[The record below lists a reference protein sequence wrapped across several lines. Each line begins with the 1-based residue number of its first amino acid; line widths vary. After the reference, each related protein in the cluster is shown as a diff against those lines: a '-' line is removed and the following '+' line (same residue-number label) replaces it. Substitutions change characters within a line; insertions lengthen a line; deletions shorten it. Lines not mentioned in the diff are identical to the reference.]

1 MCHLE
6 NRGKRSMR
14 IIHCADI
21 HLDSALTTHLD
32 KERARSRRK
41 EILDTFRRMLIYAS
55 ENGVQAVIIAGDLFD
70 SETVSSATVNVVLGE
85 IARHN
90 ELEVYYLQGNHDPGK
105 SIFAGKI
112 IPENLHTFEDRW
124 TYYRLDKNAGESGYD
139 NEMLADSNIVLAGIE
154 LTADNKNSI
163 YDELSIRES
172 DVNIV
177 TLHGQAQAYGIAQG
191 TEDICLDKLKDR
203 GIDYLALGHIHKP
216 KKENLDHRG
225 IYVYPGCLE
234 GRGFDECGAHG
245 FVLVDIDDM
254 THELKTK
261 FIPFAYRRLY
271 DVQVDITDAADSHD
285 AADMIAEMLYREV
298 NSHESD
304 QSQALVKI
312 TVNGSI
318 DVEKE
323 IDMDYLFRQFEDSFY
338 YMKLEDKT
346 NLKVDQLKY
355 VHDMSL
361 KGEFI
366 RLVLEQDMSEEDKAF
381 IIQTGV
387 RALDGEEVWPR

>member
-1 MCHLE
+1 
-6 NRGKRSMR
+6 MR

-41 EILDTFRRMLIYAS
+41 EILDTFRRMLVYAS
-55 ENGVQAVIIAGDLFD
+55 ENDVQAVIIAGDLFD

-124 TYYRLDKNAGESGYD
+124 TYYRLDKNADESGYD
-139 NEMLADSNIVLAGIE
+139 NEMFADSNIVLAGIE
-154 LTADNKNSI
+154 LAADNKNSI
-163 YDELSIRES
+163 YDELSIREG

-177 TLHGQAQAYGIAQG
+177 TLHGQTQAYGIAQG
-191 TEDICLDKLKDR
+191 TEDICLDNLKDR

-216 KKENLDHRG
+216 KEENLDHRG

-254 THELKTK
+254 THELKTE

-338 YMKLEDKT
+338 YMKLVDKT
-346 NLKVDQLKY
+346 NLKVDPLKY

-366 RLVLEQDMSEEDKAF
+366 RLVLEQDMSDEDKAF

>member
-1 MCHLE
+1 
-6 NRGKRSMR
+6 MR

-41 EILDTFRRMLIYAS
+41 EILDTFRRMLVYAS
-55 ENGVQAVIIAGDLFD
+55 ENDVQAVIIAGDLFD
-70 SETVSSATVNVVLGE
+70 SETVSSSTVNVVLGE

-124 TYYRLDKNAGESGYD
+124 TYYRLDKNADESRYD

-338 YMKLEDKT
+338 YMKLVDKT
-346 NLKVDQLKY
+346 NLKVDPLKY

-366 RLVLEQDMSEEDKAF
+366 RLVLEQDMSDEDKAF

>member
-1 MCHLE
+1 
-6 NRGKRSMR
+6 MR

-338 YMKLEDKT
+338 YMKLVDKT
-346 NLKVDQLKY
+346 NLKVDPLKY

>member
-1 MCHLE
+1 
-6 NRGKRSMR
+6 MR

-32 KERARSRRK
+32 KDRARSRRK
-41 EILDTFRRMLIYAS
+41 EILDTFRRMLVYAS
-55 ENGVQAVIIAGDLFD
+55 GNGVQAVIIAGDLFD
-70 SETVSSATVNVVLGE
+70 SETVSSSTVNVVLGE
-85 IARHN
+85 IARYN

-338 YMKLEDKT
+338 YMKLVDKT
-346 NLKVDQLKY
+346 NLKVDPLKY

>member
-1 MCHLE
+1 
-6 NRGKRSMR
+6 MR

-41 EILDTFRRMLIYAS
+41 EILDTFRRMLVYAS

-124 TYYRLDKNAGESGYD
+124 TYYRLDKNADESGYD
-139 NEMLADSNIVLAGIE
+139 NEMLADSNIMLAGIE

-191 TEDICLDKLKDR
+191 TEDICLDNLKDR

-271 DVQVDITDAADSHD
+271 DVQVDITDAAD
-285 AADMIAEMLYREV
+285 MIAEMLYREV

-338 YMKLEDKT
+338 YMKLVDKT
-346 NLKVDQLKY
+346 NLKVDPLKY

-366 RLVLEQDMSEEDKAF
+366 RLVLEQDMSDADKAF

>member
-1 MCHLE
+1 MIWHMCHLE

-41 EILDTFRRMLIYAS
+41 EILDTFRRMLVYAS
-55 ENGVQAVIIAGDLFD
+55 ENDVQAVIIAGDLFD
-70 SETVSSATVNVVLGE
+70 SETVSSSTVNVVLGE

-124 TYYRLDKNAGESGYD
+124 TYYRLDKIADESGYD
-139 NEMLADSNIVLAGIE
+139 NEMLADSNIMLAGIE

-191 TEDICLDKLKDR
+191 TEDICLDNRK
-203 GIDYLALGHIHKP
+203 
-216 KKENLDHRG
+216 
-225 IYVYPGCLE
+225 
-234 GRGFDECGAHG
+234 
-245 FVLVDIDDM
+245 
-254 THELKTK
+254 
-261 FIPFAYRRLY
+261 
-271 DVQVDITDAADSHD
+271 
-285 AADMIAEMLYREV
+285 
-298 NSHESD
+298 
-304 QSQALVKI
+304 
-312 TVNGSI
+312 
-318 DVEKE
+318 
-323 IDMDYLFRQFEDSFY
+323 
-338 YMKLEDKT
+338 
-346 NLKVDQLKY
+346 
-355 VHDMSL
+355 
-361 KGEFI
+361 
-366 RLVLEQDMSEEDKAF
+366 
-381 IIQTGV
+381 
-387 RALDGEEVWPR
+387 

>member
-1 MCHLE
+1 
-6 NRGKRSMR
+6 MR

-32 KERARSRRK
+32 KERAKSRRK
-41 EILDTFRRMLIYAS
+41 EILDTFRRMLVYAS
-55 ENGVQAVIIAGDLFD
+55 ENDVQAVIIAGDLFD
-70 SETVSSATVNVVLGE
+70 SETVSASTVNVVLGE

-124 TYYRLDKNAGESGYD
+124 TYYRLDKNADESGYD

-216 KKENLDHRG
+216 KEENLDHRG

-254 THELKTK
+254 THELKTT

-338 YMKLEDKT
+338 YMKLVDKT
-346 NLKVDQLKY
+346 KLKVDPLKY

-366 RLVLEQDMSEEDKAF
+366 RLVLEQDMTDEDKAF

>member
-1 MCHLE
+1 
-6 NRGKRSMR
+6 MR

-41 EILDTFRRMLIYAS
+41 EILDTFRRMLVYAS

-124 TYYRLDKNAGESGYD
+124 TYYRLDKNADESRYD

-177 TLHGQAQAYGIAQG
+177 TLHGQTQAYGIAQG

-338 YMKLEDKT
+338 YMKLVDKT
-346 NLKVDQLKY
+346 NLKVDPLKY

-366 RLVLEQDMSEEDKAF
+366 RLVLEQDMSDEDKAF

>member
-1 MCHLE
+1 
-6 NRGKRSMR
+6 MR

-32 KERARSRRK
+32 KERAKSRRK
-41 EILDTFRRMLIYAS
+41 EILDTFRRMLVYAS
-55 ENGVQAVIIAGDLFD
+55 ENDVQAVIIAGDLFD
-70 SETVSSATVNVVLGE
+70 SETVSSSTVNVVLGE

-124 TYYRLDKNAGESGYD
+124 TYYRLDKNADESGYD

-191 TEDICLDKLKDR
+191 TEDICLDKLKDK

-338 YMKLEDKT
+338 YMKLVDKT
-346 NLKVDQLKY
+346 NLKVDPLKY

-366 RLVLEQDMSEEDKAF
+366 RLVLEQDMSDEDKAF

>member
-1 MCHLE
+1 
-6 NRGKRSMR
+6 MR

-41 EILDTFRRMLIYAS
+41 EILDTFRRMLVYAS
-55 ENGVQAVIIAGDLFD
+55 ENGVQVVIIAGDLFD

-105 SIFAGKI
+105 NIFAGKI

-124 TYYRLDKNAGESGYD
+124 TYYRLDKNADESGYD
-139 NEMLADSNIVLAGIE
+139 NEMLADSNIMLAGIE

-191 TEDICLDKLKDR
+191 TEDICLDNLKDR

-323 IDMDYLFRQFEDSFY
+323 IDMDYLFRQFDDSFY
-338 YMKLEDKT
+338 YMKLVDKT
-346 NLKVDQLKY
+346 NLKVDPLKY

>member
-1 MCHLE
+1 
-6 NRGKRSMR
+6 MR

-70 SETVSSATVNVVLGE
+70 SETVSSSTVNVVLGE
-85 IARHN
+85 IARYN

-338 YMKLEDKT
+338 YMKLVDKT
-346 NLKVDQLKY
+346 NLKVDPLKY

>member
-1 MCHLE
+1 
-6 NRGKRSMR
+6 MR

-41 EILDTFRRMLIYAS
+41 EILDTFRRMLVYAS

-70 SETVSSATVNVVLGE
+70 SETVSSSTVNVVLGE
-85 IARHN
+85 IARYN

-338 YMKLEDKT
+338 YMKLVDKT
-346 NLKVDQLKY
+346 NLKVDPLKY

>member
-1 MCHLE
+1 
-6 NRGKRSMR
+6 MR
-14 IIHCADI
+14 IIHCADV

-41 EILDTFRRMLIYAS
+41 EILDTFRRMLVYAS
-55 ENGVQAVIIAGDLFD
+55 DNDVQAVIIAGDLFD
-70 SETVSSATVNVVLGE
+70 SETVSASTVNVVLGE

-177 TLHGQAQAYGIAQG
+177 TLHGQTQAYGIAQG
-191 TEDICLDKLKDR
+191 TEDICLDNLKDR

-338 YMKLEDKT
+338 YMKLVDKT
-346 NLKVDQLKY
+346 NLKVDPLKY

-366 RLVLEQDMSEEDKAF
+366 RLVLEQDMSDEDKAF

-387 RALDGEEVWPR
+387 RALDGEEVWPK

>member
-1 MCHLE
+1 
-6 NRGKRSMR
+6 MR

-41 EILDTFRRMLIYAS
+41 EILDTFRRMLVYAS

-124 TYYRLDKNAGESGYD
+124 TYYRLDKNADESGYD

-154 LTADNKNSI
+154 LTVDNKNSI

-191 TEDICLDKLKDR
+191 TEDICLDNLKDR

-338 YMKLEDKT
+338 YMKLVDKT
-346 NLKVDQLKY
+346 NLKVDPLKY

-366 RLVLEQDMSEEDKAF
+366 RLVLEQDMSDEDKAF